1 MRIMIGTLSKAFDL
15 SDEALRFYEK
25 KGLVR
30 PKREGE
36 TGYRVYERVDIQRI
50 GNIKRMKNQG
60 FTLEEIN
67 SVYTGMSE
75 AQLRALYHRKAA
87 EMCRNIVYSQHVFEH
102 MQEALNVL
110 QCASE
115 LINVPQSVSY
125 DTVYALEY
133 SSIEEMWERLPCDPQ
148 RKDLL
153 RQIPL
158 VSYTTFINKEALF
171 GAPPV
176 VRKGLFISDRDADVL
191 GIDRSLF
198 RCIDAHRAVSCL
210 FRLENGAFPIESL
223 LKRLSAF
230 CQERSLTPADDIF
243 TVQLVNFIDPDSRA
257 VHYARMVVPLAQ
269 HAV

>member
-1 MRIMIGTLSKAFDL
+1 
-15 SDEALRFYEK
+15 
-25 KGLVR
+25 
-30 PKREGE
+30 
-36 TGYRVYERVDIQRI
+36 
-50 GNIKRMKNQG
+50 
-60 FTLEEIN
+60 
-67 SVYTGMSE
+67 MSE

-115 LINVPQSVSY
+115 LINVPQPSAMIPY
-125 DTVYALEY
+125 TRWNIPALRKCG
-133 SSIEEMWERLPCDPQ
+133 SACLATPQ

-243 TVQLVNFIDPDSRA
+243 TVQLVNFIDPDSRS